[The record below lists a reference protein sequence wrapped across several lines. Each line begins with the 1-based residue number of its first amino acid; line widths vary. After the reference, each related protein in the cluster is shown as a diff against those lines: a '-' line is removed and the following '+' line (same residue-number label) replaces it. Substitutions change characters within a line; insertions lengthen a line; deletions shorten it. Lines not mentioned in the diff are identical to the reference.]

1 LGFSSLFAGL
11 EDPLVFLAFAGVP
24 FGIFE
29 AACSS
34 AGSVLRATILELAQD
49 DGMYSVGRAAPSF
62 SGLHTVSVGRGERS
76 DRKVGGVGCLFV
88 RRYSSIAT

>member
-1 LGFSSLFAGL
+1 MAL
-11 EDPLVFLAFAGVP
+11 LVFAGVP
-24 FGIFE
+24 FVIFE

-62 SGLHTVSVGRGERS
+62 SGRHTITEARSEWS
-76 DRKVGGVGCLFV
+76 DRKAGGN
-88 RRYSSIAT
+88 RRL